1 MSGQKLIM
9 VFLLVLLTGIFSGCV
24 QPETEPVTIPTQ
36 ETEGLIV
43 PEGTWGCLLPE
54 KEVPSASIDS
64 WVIPAISKNYRWVD
78 GVDGLNEV
86 SIVLPHMDSGMKC
99 AAAFNADIDSYAE
112 EIITE
117 VEECADGGYSTHIT
131 SVRYEAYLNGN
142 TLSILIITETTTDDV
157 NYDVYNFDIE
167 TDEALTDA
175 DMCKT
180 YLDIPYPVFLKY
192 TQDQILSHFE
202 AEFPDYIAQFPED
215 FSFIKQLYLT
225 NLSIIQHYQLY
236 LDDSGALMLIAD
248 RPSLAGAAYYAALQE
263 ASVNPEKLPGTKES
277 WQWLFDLYLGADLD
291 NTEFARNILITAYEK
306 DEESFTDALKQRPRN
321 EQEAIEAAVSGKN
334 NSKG

>member
-1 MSGQKLIM
+1 MTKQYTATL
-9 VFLLVLLTGIFSGCV
+9 VLFLLLLGCLCGCRDVARSQPVLPENEATQEIQPTEPPLLTL
-24 QPETEPVTIPTQ
+24 ER
-36 ETEGLIV
+36 LI
-43 PEGTWGCLLPE
+43 
-54 KEVPSASIDS
+54 
-64 WVIPAISKNYRWVD
+64 IPAISKNYRWVD

-99 AAAFNADIDSYAE
+99 AAAFNADIDSFAE

-157 NYDVYNFDIE
+157 NYDVYNFDVE
-167 TDEALTDA
+167 TDEALTVA

-202 AEFPDYIAQFPED
+202 TEFSDYIAQFPED

-225 NLSIIQHYQLY
+225 NLSIIQRYQLY
-236 LDDSGALMLIAD
+236 LDDSGALMLITD

-263 ASVNPEKLPGTKES
+263 AAVNPEKLPGTKES
-277 WQWLFDLYLGADLD
+277 WQWLFDLCLGADLD
-291 NTEFARNILITAYEK
+291 DTEFARNILITAYEK

-321 EQEAIEAAVSGKN
+321 EQETIEAAVSGKN

>member
-1 MSGQKLIM
+1 MTKQYTATL
-9 VFLLVLLTGIFSGCV
+9 VLFLLLLGCLCGCRDV
-24 QPETEPVTIPTQ
+24 ARSQPILPETEATHDIQPT
-36 ETEGLIV
+36 EPPLLTLERLI
-43 PEGTWGCLLPE
+43 
-54 KEVPSASIDS
+54 
-64 WVIPAISKNYRWVD
+64 IPAISQSYRWVD

-99 AAAFNADIDSYAE
+99 AAAFNTAIDSYAE

-167 TDEALTDA
+167 TDEALTVA

-180 YLDIPYPVFLKY
+180 YLDISYPVFLKY

-202 AEFPDYIAQFPED
+202 AEFPDYIAQFPDD

-225 NLSIIQHYQLY
+225 NLSIIERYQLY
-236 LDDSGALMLIAD
+236 LDDSGALILIAD

-263 ASVNPEKLPGTKES
+263 AAINPEKLPGTKES
-277 WQWLFDLYLGADLD
+277 WQWLFDLCLGADLD

-306 DEESFTDALKQRPRN
+306 DEESFTYALKQRSRN
-321 EQEAIEAAVSGKN
+321 ERETIEAAVSGKN

>member
-1 MSGQKLIM
+1 MTKQYTATL
-9 VFLLVLLTGIFSGCV
+9 VLFLLLLGCFCGCRDVARSQPVLPQNEATHDIQPTEPPLLTL
-24 QPETEPVTIPTQ
+24 ER
-36 ETEGLIV
+36 LI
-43 PEGTWGCLLPE
+43 
-54 KEVPSASIDS
+54 
-64 WVIPAISKNYRWVD
+64 IPAISKSYRWVD

-99 AAAFNADIDSYAE
+99 ADAFNTAIDSFTE

-142 TLSILIITETTTDDV
+142 TLSILIIAETTTDDV

-167 TDEALTDA
+167 TDEALTVA

-180 YLDIPYPVFLKY
+180 YLDISYPVFLKY

-202 AEFPDYIAQFPED
+202 AEYPDYIAQFPED
-215 FSFIKQLYLT
+215 SSFIKQLYLT

-263 ASVNPEKLPGTKES
+263 AAINPEKLPGTEES
-277 WQWLFDLYLGADLD
+277 WQWLFALYLGADQD

-306 DEESFTDALKQRPRN
+306 DEESFTYALKQHPRN
-321 EQEAIEAAVSGKN
+321 EQDTIEAAVSGEN

>member
-1 MSGQKLIM
+1 MTKQYTATL
-9 VFLLVLLTGIFSGCV
+9 VLFLLLLGCFCGCRDVAPSQPVLPQNEATHEIQPTEPPLLTL
-24 QPETEPVTIPTQ
+24 EH
-36 ETEGLIV
+36 LI
-43 PEGTWGCLLPE
+43 
-54 KEVPSASIDS
+54 
-64 WVIPAISKNYRWVD
+64 IPAISKNYRWVD

-117 VEECADGGYSTHIT
+117 VEACADGGYSTHIT
-131 SVRYEAYLNGN
+131 SVHYEAYLNGN
-142 TLSILIITETTTDDV
+142 ALSILVITETTTDDV

-167 TDEALTDA
+167 TDEALTVA
-175 DMCKT
+175 DMCEA

-192 TQDQILSHFE
+192 TQNQILSHFE

-215 FSFIKQLYLT
+215 SSFIKQLYLT

-236 LDDSGALMLIAD
+236 LDDSCALMLIAD

-263 ASVNPEKLPGTKES
+263 ASVNPEKLPGTEES
-277 WQWLFDLYLGADLD
+277 WQWLFDLYLGADQD
-291 NTEFARNILITAYEK
+291 NSEFARNILITASEK
-306 DEESFTDALKQRPRN
+306 DEKSFTDALKQIGRGTRL
-321 EQEAIEAAVSGKN
+321 ELQSHKLI
-334 NSKG
+334 